1 MVAGRPVT
9 AGPPPC
15 VVPPI
20 TGHVNPGE
28 LTVSPEGAAP
38 MHHVNAGKLPG
49 NDVSRTF
56 EGGAHGPSSVSFF
69 LVHNHPGQG
78 PKLHHHP
85 YDETFII
92 LEGRVLVQ
100 VGDES
105 IEGGPGDIVIGP
117 PNVPHGFTNL
127 GPGQARLVCIHAAP
141 AMQTEFGD

>member
-1 MVAGRPVT
+1 MD
-9 AGPPPC
+9 
-15 VVPPI
+15 
-20 TGHVNPGE
+20 
-28 LTVSPEGAAP
+28 
-38 MHHVNAGKLPG
+38 HVNAGKLPG

-69 LVHNHPGQG
+69 LVHNHQGQG

-85 YDETFII
+85 YDETFVI

-127 GPGQARLVCIHAAP
+127 GPGQARLVCIHAA
-141 AMQTEFGD
+141 AFMQTEFED

>member
-1 MVAGRPVT
+1 MY
-9 AGPPPC
+9 
-15 VVPPI
+15 
-20 TGHVNPGE
+20 
-28 LTVSPEGAAP
+28 
-38 MHHVNAGKLPG
+38 HVNAGKLPG

-69 LVHNHPGQG
+69 LVHNHQGQG

-141 AMQTEFGD
+141 AMQIEFED